1 VSGTDIVFQP
11 AQGLVPILGDIISV
25 ITWNDTRQQDLL
37 TTVFV
42 GPVTIGVTITQG
54 YDTTDFDVGLITN
67 QPGSFDYSSPST
79 ILVQV
84 NDFQLGRTVINPDRL
99 WVTLNGRRLFFGTDF
114 VILGQELILSQGVIG
129 TADVLMVTQMTESV
143 VPEPMAFRIFQ
154 DMRGIQAT
162 YRITAATTT
171 TLTQSLSASADV
183 IYVADASALAQP
195 NVNINIWGVV
205 TIDGERIMYRERN
218 TVTNTISSLL
228 RGTGGTGAASHA
240 TGAEV
245 YDMGRGNLL
254 PAQFQDY
261 VVSDSTLSDGSTN
274 IFSAP
279 NIVTTIDD
287 AVEVYVG
294 GTRVLEGYSITANNP
309 VTVLFDENPPEGVEV
324 TILIRR
330 GVTWYAPGPGTAS
343 NGVALQDTN
352 TQAARFLR
360 GLS

>member
-1 VSGTDIVFQP
+1 
-11 AQGLVPILGDIISV
+11 
-25 ITWNDTRQQDLL
+25 
-37 TTVFV
+37 
-42 GPVTIGVTITQG
+42 
-54 YDTTDFDVGLITN
+54 
-67 QPGSFDYSSPST
+67 
-79 ILVQV
+79 
-84 NDFQLGRTVINPDRL
+84 
-99 WVTLNGRRLFFGTDF
+99 
-114 VILGQELILSQGVIG
+114 
-129 TADVLMVTQMTESV
+129 
-143 VPEPMAFRIFQ
+143 
-154 DMRGIQAT
+154 
-162 YRITAATTT
+162 
-171 TLTQSLSASADV
+171 
-183 IYVADASALAQP
+183 
-195 NVNINIWGVV
+195 
-205 TIDGERIMYRERN
+205 
-218 TVTNTISSLL
+218 
-228 RGTGGTGAASHA
+228 
-240 TGAEV
+240 
-245 YDMGRGNLL
+245 MGRGNLL

-261 VVSDSTLSDGSTN
+261 VDSDSTLSDGSTN